1 MKARRARVVEAPGAA
16 RTKRGE
22 RVAFRFNRIDCLRTI
37 SGAVSGAALSAVLGA
52 IPAGGAFASGFA
64 VEHHN
69 ARALGAAF
77 AGAQARRAD
86 AGFAA
91 YNPAAIAGLARAE
104 ISSSATALWG
114 PTEYADAEGVLLGTT
129 PIAGRA
135 SDDGVLPPAFIPS
148 FAYAAP
154 LADRIA
160 VGLTVISP
168 FGLRSEFA
176 DDAIV
181 RYHALDSRLLT
192 IAVSPTLA
200 VDVAPGLTIGASL
213 RLQYADISLETAV
226 DAAGLAALL
235 TGAPLTPGTDDVLA
249 DLDGDDLAVGFTA
262 GAQIE
267 VTPRLRVGFSYASK
281 IEHDLR
287 GDAAFGIE
295 DSAAGAALNAATG
308 VFAPTKFSGA
318 LSLPATYALG
328 AAYEASPALTLLAS
342 ATYTR
347 WSVLDR
353 LEFAFDNPAQPP
365 EAVTQDWSDTWAFS
379 FGADYA
385 LGEKT
390 GLRAGFMFD
399 ETPVND
405 AFAGPRIPDTDRY
418 WLTVGLTRRLNER
431 LSADLAAGYV
441 FSADREVALTGAAP
455 EDLLRGSLSTSIAV
469 TTYVAGGRLRY
480 AF

>member
-1 MKARRARVVEAPGAA
+1 MIFS
-16 RTKRGE
+16 
-22 RVAFRFNRIDCLRTI
+22 FRFRRIGGR
-37 SGAVSGAALSAVLGA
+37 GAVQAAALSAALGA
-52 IPAGGAFASGFA
+52 IPAGGALASGFA

-69 ARALGAAF
+69 ARALGAAY

-91 YNPAAIAGLARAE
+91 YNPAAIAGLSRAE
-104 ISSSATALWG
+104 LSSSATVLWG
-114 PTEYADAEGVLLGTT
+114 PTGYEDAEGVLLGTT
-129 PIAGRA
+129 PIAGRTA
-135 SDDGVLPPAFIPS
+135 GDGVLPPAFIPS

-154 LADRIA
+154 VTDRIV
-160 VGLTVISP
+160 VGLTVTSP
-168 FGLRSEFA
+168 FGLRSQFA

-192 IAVSPTLA
+192 MAVSPTLA

-213 RLQYADISLETAV
+213 RLQYADISLKTSV

-235 TGAPLTPGTDDVLA
+235 AGAPLTPGSDDVLA
-249 DLDGDDLAVGFTA
+249 DFDGDDFAVGFAA
-262 GAQIE
+262 GMQAE
-267 VTPRLRVGFSYASK
+267 VTPRLRIGFSYTSK

-287 GDAAFGIE
+287 GDAAFGVAE
-295 DSAAGAALNAATG
+295 SAAAAALNATTG
-308 VFAPTKFSGA
+308 IFAPTKFSAA
-318 LSLPATYALG
+318 LPLPATYALG
-328 AAYEASPALTLLAS
+328 AAYEASPSLTLLAS
-342 ATYTR
+342 ASYTR

-353 LEFAFDNPAQPP
+353 LDFVFDNPAQPP
-365 EAVTQDWSDTWAFS
+365 ESVTQDWSDTWALS

-390 GLRAGFMFD
+390 ELRAGFTFD

-418 WLTVGLTRRLNER
+418 WVTVGLTRQLGAR

-441 FSADREVALTGAAP
+441 FSADRVVDLSGTAP
-455 EDLLRGSLSTSIAV
+455 EDLLRGSLSTTLSV